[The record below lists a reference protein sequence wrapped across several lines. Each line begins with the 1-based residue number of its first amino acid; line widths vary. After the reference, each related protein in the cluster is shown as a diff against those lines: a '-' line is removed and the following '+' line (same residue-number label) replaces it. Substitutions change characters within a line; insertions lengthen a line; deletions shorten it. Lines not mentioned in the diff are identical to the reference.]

1 MINST
6 QNGPASSSGC
16 QHKNTQTSENAA
28 GGPLVKVEPAC
39 EPLDFEQFLIRLDD
53 VEWCSNVILQNL
65 SLSDGSAYKKSKA
78 LYQEGLEKLK
88 ASRFK
93 NSEDAMNSLRIV
105 LKRAFGCLSVESK
118 GKKADTSQRIV
129 CIKAKIKQK
138 SQAPL
143 H

>member
-1 MINST
+1 M
-6 QNGPASSSGC
+6 
-16 QHKNTQTSENAA
+16 
-28 GGPLVKVEPAC
+28 KVEPAC